1 MIEYLTGKV
10 FKKFSPNVI
19 LDVNGVGYGVEM
31 PSSNFTALPSE
42 GSPLALWIYTRV
54 KEDVFKLYG
63 FLSLEDRKVFGILL
77 NINGIGPKA
86 ALGILS
92 AVPVRY
98 LKLAVERRDVAILES
113 VPGIGKKT
121 AEKVLIELQ
130 NKLDKLG
137 FENLA
142 VDEFSSHTRTLHDP
156 VPLICEDMGK
166 GSRKLEDLSSAL
178 ENLGFKK
185 KDLAAPLEKIIRD
198 HQDES
203 LQDLI
208 RRALAVLK
216 PMDKKKNSR
225 DLDQIF

>member
-1 MIEYLTGKV
+1 MIEFLNGKV
-10 FKKFSPNVI
+10 FKKFPPNVI

-31 PSSNFTALPSE
+31 PSSNFAALPSE
-42 GSPLALWIYTRV
+42 GSPLSLWIYTRV

-92 AVPVRY
+92 TVPVRY
-98 LKLAVERRDVAILES
+98 LKAAVERRETAILES
-113 VPGIGKKT
+113 VPGIGKRT

-137 FENLA
+137 FENQANDDFLPQGRSLI
-142 VDEFSSHTRTLHDP
+142 DT
-156 VPLICEDMGK
+156 VPRLIEEDFGTK
-166 GSRKLEDLSSAL
+166 KLEDLSSAL

-185 KDLAAPLEKIIRD
+185 KDLVAPLEKIIRN